1 VKRFLILLLTLF
13 FFGSSASVNPSS
25 AADDQ
30 SMRADYVATFFDPD
44 FPLPDGLSLADFY
57 KKKNYIYVYRE
68 IVPKEVGGFTYFD
81 ILGSNGDGYPN
92 FYGGIQYFA
101 DGSYGGKAA
110 IFSVWDTQK
119 NNNCVNCSRESE
131 KVSEANQVT
140 VWKKGGRTIV
150 RPFGNEGTGLN
161 SMIHG
166 FNWKLGEKVA
176 MLASIEPT
184 KNGSLISA
192 AIKTDSIPWEL
203 ITSFYVPA
211 KFPNGMPGNYSF
223 LEDFENPGVKNNTI
237 SRSYL
242 VGPSVLEASDGTK
255 SIFTNLYVG
264 VHNTS
269 GQKPVRHIIEVQ
281 DSWLFVKIGVQ
292 PNASAREN
300 YRLSLKA
307 PSVIP
312 DFQLGKQL
320 VDAASF
326 GISIRAE
333 AEARAAAELKAKQEA
348 AAKATAELKAKQEA
362 EAKVAAELKAK
373 QEAEAKAAA
382 ELKAK
387 QEAEAAASKKKTI
400 TCVKGKTVKKVTT
413 VSPKCPKGFKKK

>member
-1 VKRFLILLLTLF
+1 VRRFLVVLLTLF
-13 FFGSSASVNPSS
+13 FFGSSASVNPTI
-25 AADDQ
+25 AANDE
-30 SMRADYVATFFDPD
+30 SIRADYVATFFDPD
-44 FPLPDGLSLADFY
+44 FPLPGGLSLAEYY
-57 KKKNYIYVYRE
+57 KNKNYVYVYRE

-81 ILGSNGDGYPN
+81 ILGSNGDGYPD
-92 FYGGIQYFA
+92 FYGGIQFFA

-131 KVSEANQVT
+131 NVGEANQVT
-140 VWKKGGRTIV
+140 VWKKGSRTTV

-223 LEDFENPGVKNNTI
+223 LEDFENPSIKNNTI

-269 GQKPVRHIIEVQ
+269 GQKPVRHSIEVQ
-281 DSWLFVKIGVQ
+281 DSWLFVKIGMQ

-312 DFQLGKQL
+312 DFQIGKQL
-320 VDAASF
+320 LDAASF

-333 AEARAAAELKAKQEA
+333 IQ
-348 AAKATAELKAKQEA
+348 A
-362 EAKVAAELKAK
+362 EAKAKA
-373 QEAEAKAAA
+373 EAEAKA
-382 ELKAK
+382 KA
-387 QEAEAAASKKKTI
+387 EAEAKAKAKAEAEAKAKAEAVKKKSTI
-400 TCVKGKTVKKVTT
+400 TCVKGKLTKKVTA
-413 VSPKCPKGFKKK
+413 VNPKCPTGYKKK